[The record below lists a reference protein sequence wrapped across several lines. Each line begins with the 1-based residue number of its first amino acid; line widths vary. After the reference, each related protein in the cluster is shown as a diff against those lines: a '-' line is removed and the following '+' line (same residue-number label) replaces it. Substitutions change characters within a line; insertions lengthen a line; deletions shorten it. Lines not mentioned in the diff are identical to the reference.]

1 MRKWMM
7 LIVCLA
13 VMFAACGSNPSPE
26 EPKPTDLQ
34 IDLLEAMDATGI
46 ECIEPN
52 GTSVYIIGVK
62 RDKNKPQRER
72 IVAVY
77 DLNKGG
83 VTVLSRD
90 DSPVDYA
97 YNLSAYHSNDGMDTV
112 FTGSEIFTVKD
123 SEILSIQEIGDEY
136 AREPFVDLKNNR
148 MMYVGQDD
156 LAVYLHDFDDTDG
169 TQDKKIYEAS
179 VLANED
185 GTEKILFPYNPKFS
199 DQGDKILF
207 GTAIGEA
214 GSYQNVVICDTDGEI
229 LAQTDTL
236 PIQADFLDFLW
247 YRDGF
252 FTLEITD
259 AFDGSPSGNATIFTR
274 YDAEGRQTG
283 RMVFEC
289 IALSC
294 QRKVYPD
301 TDLYAFGYDKDGATG
316 LALYDIGQDRV
327 SSVYET
333 ENYIV
338 SPTVSPDGERV
349 LWVENGV
356 LHIRDVASLVDSQS
370 IHVIE

>member
-1 MRKWMM
+1 MRKWLM
-7 LIVCLA
+7 LFVCLA
-13 VMFAACGSNPSPE
+13 VVLSACSSNSSPE
-26 EPKPTDLQ
+26 EPDSTDLQ
-34 IDLLEAMDATGI
+34 IDLLEPMDATNI
-46 ECIEPN
+46 EYIEPN
-52 GTSVYIIGVK
+52 GNTVYIIGAK
-62 RDKNKPQRER
+62 RDKSKPQRER

-77 DLNKGG
+77 DLNKGS

-97 YNLSAYHSNDGMDTV
+97 YNLSVHHSDDGTDTV

-136 AREPFVDLKNNR
+136 AREPFADLENNR
-148 MMYVGQDD
+148 MVYVGQED
-156 LAVYLHDFDDTDG
+156 LAVYLHFFDDADG
-169 TQDKKIYEAS
+169 AQDIKIYESS

-185 GTEKILFPYNPKFS
+185 GTKSFFFPYSPKF
-199 DQGDKILF
+199 DDRGDKILF
-207 GTAIGEA
+207 GTAKDDVA
-214 GSYQNVVICDTDGEI
+214 LYQNMVICDTDGEI
-229 LAQTDTL
+229 LAQTDAL
-236 PIQADFLDFLW
+236 PIQADFLDFFW
-247 YRDGF
+247 YHDGF

-274 YDAEGRQTG
+274 YDAEGRQT
-283 RMVFEC
+283 RKTIFEC
-289 IALSC
+289 VALSC

-316 LALYDIGQDRV
+316 LALYDMEQDRV

-356 LHIRDVASLVDSQS
+356 LHVRDVASLVDSQS
-370 IHVIE
+370 VHVIE

>member
-1 MRKWMM
+1 
-7 LIVCLA
+7 
-13 VMFAACGSNPSPE
+13 MFTACGSNPSPE
-26 EPKPTDLQ
+26 EQDSTDLQ
-34 IDLLEAMDATGI
+34 IDLLEPMDATNI
-46 ECIEPN
+46 EYLEPN

-62 RDKNKPQRER
+62 RDKSKPQRER

-90 DSPVDYA
+90 DSPTDNA
-97 YNLSAYHSNDGMDTV
+97 HNLSVHHSDDGTDTV

-136 AREPFVDLKNNR
+136 AREPFADPGNNR
-148 MMYVGQDD
+148 MVYVGQDD
-156 LAVYLHDFDDTDG
+156 LAVYLHDFDDG
-169 TQDKKIYEAS
+169 AQDIKIYEAS
-179 VLANED
+179 ALASGEE
-185 GTEKILFPYNPKFS
+185 TEKILFPYNPKFS

-236 PIQADFLDFLW
+236 PIEADFLDFFW
-247 YRDGF
+247 YHDGF
-252 FTLEITD
+252 FTLEMTD

-274 YDAEGRQTG
+274 YDAAGRQTG
-283 RMVFEC
+283 RTVFEC
-289 IALSC
+289 VALSC
-294 QRKVYPD
+294 QRKAYPD

-316 LALYDIGQDRV
+316 LALYDMEQDRI

-333 ENYIV
+333 ENYII

-349 LWVENGV
+349 LWAENGV
-356 LHIRDVASLVDSQS
+356 LHVRDVASLVDSQS